1 MAGDRLLGPRLQGND
16 VRTGHIPPGAVIA
29 SVVLFATLS
38 LASAKAGEGMW
49 LLNNFPSDEVEKLY
63 GFRPSQQWLDRVRL
77 SAVRLAQ
84 GCSAGFVSAKGL
96 VQTNHHCA
104 EECLEQLSSS
114 GKDLIKTGFLAKE
127 EKDEPKC
134 PDFELDQLTDIGD
147 VTARV
152 RSAIEGK
159 AGAEFAEAK
168 RAITAAIAKECS
180 GGDAAVRCDV
190 VELYDGGIYNL
201 YKYRRFQDVR
211 LVFAPEQAIAFF
223 GGDPDNFEF
232 PRYDLD
238 VSYLRVYQ
246 GDKPLDTAANYFP
259 YASEDVKP
267 DDLTFTVGNPGSTQ
281 RLDTVAELEYDR
293 DVTLPR
299 SLLRMS
305 ELRGQL
311 TEFSTKGHE
320 QKRIATGR
328 LFGIENSLKARKGQ
342 FEALVDPALIAE
354 KTKAENELR
363 AKVDADPALKAEAGA
378 AWDTIRETLKRWKPK
393 SERYSYTE
401 GHAAFDSSLF
411 GDALSLV
418 RYPVEKAKP
427 DEKRLPEYTDANF
440 PSLKQSLLA
449 DQPFYPELHK
459 LMLTFSLTKL
469 REILGADDPFVR
481 KVLGKKSPAQLAD
494 ELTEG
499 SKLSDVAVR
508 KALLEG
514 GQQAIDAST
523 DPMIALARLVDPDFR
538 AIRKDYEDN
547 IAAPLDQA
555 HSAIARARFKVYG
568 TSVYPDATFTM
579 RISYGTVKGYWQDD
593 RFIEPITRIEGL
605 FERATGAP
613 PYQLP
618 ESWLAA
624 QPVLNMHQPMN
635 FVTTN
640 DIIGGNS
647 GSPVINKAGEIVG
660 LIFDGNIQSLG
671 GDFGFDPAVNR
682 AVAVNV
688 GALREALT
696 KVYHADRIAAELAA
710 RW

>member
-1 MAGDRLLGPRLQGND
+1 MPRWIVFVCLPL
-16 VRTGHIPPGAVIA
+16 VA
-29 SVVLFATLS
+29 STFS
-38 LASAKAGEGMW
+38 PAKADEGMW
-49 LLNNFPSDEVEKLY
+49 LLDNFPSDRVEKLS
-63 GFRPSQQWLDRVRL
+63 GFRPDQKWLDRVRL

-84 GCSAGFVSAKGL
+84 GCSAGFVSPRGL

-104 EECLEQLSSS
+104 EECLEELSTNK
-114 GKDLIKTGFLAKE
+114 KDLFATGFYAKE

-134 PDFELDQLTDIGD
+134 PDFELNQLIGIGD

-152 RSAIEGK
+152 REAIDGKEGE
-159 AGAEFAEAK
+159 AFTEAK
-168 RAITAAIAKECS
+168 RAVKAAIAKECS
-180 GGDAAVRCDV
+180 GGDDALRCDV
-190 VELYDGGIYNL
+190 VELYEGGIYNL

-238 VSYLRVYQ
+238 VSYLRVYLD
-246 GDKPLDTAANYFP
+246 DKPLDTTANYFP
-259 YASEDVKP
+259 YAPEDVKAG
-267 DDLTFTVGNPGSTQ
+267 DLTFTVGNPGSTE

-299 SLLRMS
+299 SLFRLS
-305 ELRGQL
+305 ELRGLL
-311 TEFSTKGHE
+311 TEFRTKGTE
-320 QKRIATGR
+320 EKRIATGQ
-328 LFGIENSLKARKGQ
+328 LFSVENSLKARKGR
-342 FEALVDPALIAE
+342 FEAMVDPALIAA
-354 KTKAENELR
+354 KTKEENDLR
-363 AKVDADPALKAEAGA
+363 ARVDENPALKTEAGA
-378 AWDTIRETLKRWKPK
+378 AWDIICDTLKRWKPK
-393 SERYSYTE
+393 GERYAYTE
-401 GHAAFDSSLF
+401 GHAAFDTSLF
-411 GDALSLV
+411 SDAMALI
-418 RYPVEKAKP
+418 RYPAEKAKP

-440 PSLKQSLLA
+440 PAIRQSILA
-449 DQPFYPELHK
+449 DRPFYPELEK
-459 LMLTFSLTKL
+459 LTLTFSLTKL
-469 REILGADDPFVR
+469 REVLGPDDPFAR
-481 KVLGKKSPAQLAD
+481 KVLAKKSPAELAE
-494 ELTEG
+494 ELVDN
-499 SKLSDVAVR
+499 SKLRDVATR

-514 GQQAIDAST
+514 GQAAVDASS

-547 IAAPLDQA
+547 FAAPLNKA
-555 HSAIARARFKVYG
+555 RSAIARARFKIYG
-568 TSVYPDATFTM
+568 TSIYPDATFTM

-593 RFIEPITRIEGL
+593 KFIDPITRISGL

-618 ESWLAA
+618 ASWIAA
-624 QPVLNMHQPMN
+624 KPVLNMGQPMN
-635 FVTTN
+635 FATTN

-696 KVYHADRIAAELAA
+696 KVYHADRIAAELK
-710 RW
+710 